1 MQKQQVNCEGKVH
14 ATMTK
19 TTDAIDKQTTC
30 PTHYQ
35 VRCTIYS
42 IPEANQGS
50 VLHPNTIT
58 KGLPVDVQRVRR
70 RDNTR
75 HPPGGPGE
83 PLSTV
88 AAPPNTETTSE
99 GTKPPSPS
107 MCFIFHHTPTLML
120 SKCMATVRL
129 HSFRRQK
136 AATKIIP
143 SPKCTSVPKPLV
155 NSQEKVNPTLRLKNS
170 YHLLDIVCIKPQ
182 RCYSKTTVKF
192 NVNPLQVFWSP
203 KVISEATDTST
214 ML

>member
-1 MQKQQVNCEGKVH
+1 MWLTPHYTLPVTLNTHTWINARLPWANHFQYKCVPSEGEPASDTTQHTEHLLV
-14 ATMTK
+14 K
-19 TTDAIDKQTTC
+19 TSTPRGLSST
-30 PTHYQ
+30 
-35 VRCTIYS
+35 
-42 IPEANQGS
+42 
-50 VLHPNTIT
+50 LPNRHDQSYKTWQ
-58 KGLPVDVQRVRR
+58 GLPVDVQRVRR

-88 AAPPNTETTSE
+88 AAPPNTETTME

-155 NSQEKVNPTLRLKNS
+155 NTQEKSKPN
-170 YHLLDIVCIKPQ
+170 IK
-182 RCYSKTTVKF
+182 
-192 NVNPLQVFWSP
+192 
-203 KVISEATDTST
+203 A
-214 ML
+214 